1 MTKEEAGAKIAGQD
15 DELCP
20 QEIADCFDS
29 LCDSYICDAA
39 TAGET
44 CNCDHYNISL
54 PFEVPMSFHLTN
66 VVHMSYNFRSMFVQ
80 ISHTQCFG
88 IAMAVAWL

>member
-1 MTKEEAGAKIAGQD
+1 VTKEEAGAKIAGQD

-29 LCDSYICDAA
+29 LCDSYICNAA

-44 CNCDHYNISL
+44 CNCDHYDISEWSDDDM
-54 PFEVPMSFHLTN
+54 PKIDFEAFWN
-66 VVHMSYNFRSMFVQ
+66 
-80 ISHTQCFG
+80 
-88 IAMAVAWL
+88 AV